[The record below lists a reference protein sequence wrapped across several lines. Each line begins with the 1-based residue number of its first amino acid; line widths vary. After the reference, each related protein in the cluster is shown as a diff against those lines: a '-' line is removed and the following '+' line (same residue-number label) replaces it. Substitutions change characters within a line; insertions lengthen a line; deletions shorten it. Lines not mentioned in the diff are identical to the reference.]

1 MDIIKEPKK
10 GIRKKHLPWI
20 IGGGALLAFVFWLAL
35 VPHTRTLTVN
45 RRTLVTAAVKNELFN
60 DYVHLEG
67 QVQPISIVQIA
78 PEEGGIV
85 QEKVKEEGTTVKKG
99 DVILRLKNANLDVQ
113 ILNAEAE
120 LAEKQNQLRNT
131 QVTMQ
136 QNRLSNENE
145 RLQLDVDIQRKRRVY
160 EQNKRLYR
168 EELISREEFL
178 QAEEDFQLACRKHAL
193 VNERLRQDSIYRTL
207 QMEQMED
214 NLTNMQRNVLL
225 IRERK
230 NKLEIK
236 SPIDGEL
243 GQLNV
248 ELGQNI
254 SSGSMIGQVNDL
266 SDNKVTAY
274 IDETYI
280 ERVHKG
286 QEALFRRDTTD
297 YRLIVQKVYPEVRSG
312 RFRADFVFE
321 GTRPAQIRSGQTY
334 YIDLQLSQ
342 PTHSLQIPKGSF
354 FQVTGGRWIFV
365 LSPDGT
371 AAHRREIR
379 INRQNPQN
387 FEVTEGLN
395 EGETV
400 ILNGYERFKDFD
412 ELNIRQ

>member
-254 SSGSMIGQVNDL
+254 GSGSMIGQVNDL

-412 ELNIRQ
+412 ELTIRQ

>member
-20 IGGGALLAFVFWLAL
+20 VGGGALLGFVLWLIL
-35 VPHTRTLTVN
+35 VPHTRTFAVN
-45 RRTLVTAAVKNELFN
+45 RRTLVTATVKNELFN
-60 DYVHLEG
+60 DYIHLEG
-67 QVQPISIVQIA
+67 QVRPISVVQIS

-85 QEKVKEEGTTVKKG
+85 LEKVKEEGAAVKKG
-99 DVILRLKNANLDVQ
+99 DVILRLGNASLDVQ

-120 LAEKQNQLRNT
+120 LAEKQNLLRNT

-136 QNRLSNENE
+136 QNKLNNENE

-160 EQNKRLYR
+160 EQNRRLYH

-178 QAEEDFQLACRKHAL
+178 QAEEDFQLARRKHAL

-214 NLTNMQRNVLL
+214 NLANMQRNVLL

-230 NKLEIK
+230 NKLEVK

-254 SSGSMIGQVNDL
+254 GSGAMIGQVNDL

-286 QEALFRRDTTD
+286 QEALFKRDSTD
-297 YRLIVQKVYPEVRSG
+297 YRLIVHKVYPEVRSG
-312 RFRADFVFE
+312 KFRADFFFE
-321 GTRPAQIRSGQTY
+321 GARPAQIRSGQTY

-365 LSPDGT
+365 LSPDGGT
-371 AAHRREIR
+371 AHRREIR

>member
-1 MDIIKEPKK
+1 MDIVKTPQK

-20 IGGGALLAFVFWLAL
+20 IGGIALLAFVLWLTL
-35 VPHTRTLTVN
+35 VPRTRSFTVN

-85 QEKVKEEGTTVKKG
+85 LEKVLEEGASVKQG
-99 DVILRLKNANLDVQ
+99 DVILRLRNANLDVQ

-120 LAEKQNQLRNT
+120 LAEKQNLLRNT

-136 QNRLSNENE
+136 QNKLSNENE

-160 EQNKRLYR
+160 EQNKRLYG

-178 QAEEDFQLACRKHAL
+178 QAEEDYQLARRKHAL
-193 VNERLRQDSIYRTL
+193 VSERLRQDSIYRTL

-214 NLTNMQRNVLL
+214 NLENMQRNVLL

-230 NKLEIK
+230 SKLEVK

-243 GQLNV
+243 GSLNV
-248 ELGQNI
+248 ELGQSI
-254 SSGSMIGQVNDL
+254 GSGSTIGQVNDL
-266 SDNKVTAY
+266 SDNKVTAQ
-274 IDETYI
+274 IDEAYI

-286 QEALFRRDTTD
+286 QEALFRRDSTD
-297 YRLIVQKVYPEVRSG
+297 YRLIVHKVYPEVRAG
-312 RFRADFVFE
+312 KFRADFVFE
-321 GTRPAQIRSGQTY
+321 DARPAQIRSGQTY

-342 PTHSLQIPKGSF
+342 PTQSLQIPKGSF
-354 FQVTGGRWIFV
+354 FQVTGGRWVFV

-371 AAHRREIR
+371 TAYRREIR
-379 INRQNPQN
+379 INRQNPQY

-395 EGETV
+395 EGETI
-400 ILNGYERFKDFD
+400 ILNGYERFKEFD

>member
-10 GIRKKHLPWI
+10 GIRKKHLPWL
-20 IGGGALLAFVFWLAL
+20 IGGVLLLVFVLWLIGTSR
-35 VPHTRTLTVN
+35 TRSYTVN
-45 RRTLVTAAVKNELFN
+45 RRTLVTASVKNELFN

-67 QVQPISIVQIA
+67 QVQPISVVQIA

-85 QEKVKEEGTTVKKG
+85 LEKVKEEGATVKKG
-99 DVILRLKNANLDVQ
+99 DVILRLQNANLDVQ

-120 LAEKQNQLRNT
+120 LAEKQNLLRNT

-136 QNRLSNENE
+136 QNKLNNENE

-160 EQNKRLYR
+160 EQNKRLYK

-178 QAEEDFQLACRKHAL
+178 QAEEDFQLARRKHAL

-214 NLTNMQRNVLL
+214 NLENMQRNVLL

-230 NKLEIK
+230 DKLEVK

-248 ELGQNI
+248 ALGQSI
-254 SSGSMIGQVNDL
+254 GSGAMIGQVNDL
-266 SDNKVTAY
+266 SDNKVTAQ

-286 QEALFRRDTTD
+286 QEALFKRDTTG
-297 YRLIVQKVYPEVRSG
+297 YRLVVHKVYPEVRSG
-312 RFRADFVFE
+312 KFRADFVFE
-321 GTRPAQIRSGQTY
+321 GARPAHIRSGQTY

-342 PTHSLQIPKGSF
+342 PTQSPQIPKGSF

-365 LSPDGT
+365 LSPDGST
-371 AAHRREIR
+371 AHRREIR
-379 INRQNPQN
+379 INRQNPQY
-387 FEVTEGLN
+387 FEVTEGLSA
-395 EGETV
+395 GETV

>member
-1 MDIIKEPKK
+1 MDITKTPKK
-10 GIRKKHLPWI
+10 GLRKKHLPWFV
-20 IGGGALLAFVFWLAL
+20 GGGLLLAFTLWLVLA
-35 VPHTRTLTVN
+35 PHNRSLTVN
-45 RRTLVTAAVKNELFN
+45 RRTLTTAQVKNELFN

-85 QEKVKEEGTTVKKG
+85 LEKVKEEGAAVKKG
-99 DVILRLKNANLDVQ
+99 DVILRLRNANLDVQ

-120 LAEKQNQLRNT
+120 LAEKQNILRNT

-136 QNRLSNENE
+136 QNKLNNENE
-145 RLQLDVDIQRKRRVY
+145 RLQLDVDVQRKRRLY
-160 EQNKRLYR
+160 EQNKRLFK
-168 EELISREEFL
+168 EELISREEYL
-178 QAEEDFQLACRKHAL
+178 QAEEDYRLARRKYDL

-214 NLTNMQRNVLL
+214 NLQNMQRNVLL

-230 NKLEIK
+230 DKLEVK

-243 GQLNV
+243 GLLDV
-248 ELGQNI
+248 TLGQ
-254 SSGSMIGQVNDL
+254 SVVSGAMVGQVNDL
-266 SDNKVTAY
+266 SDNKVTAH
-274 IDETYI
+274 IDEAYI

-286 QEALFRRDTTD
+286 QEALFKRDSTD
-297 YRLIVQKVYPEVRSG
+297 YRLIVHKVYPEVRSG
-312 RFRADFVFE
+312 KFRADFVFE
-321 GTRPAQIRSGQTY
+321 GARPAQIRSGQTY
-334 YIDLQLSQ
+334 YIDLQLSRPMQ
-342 PTHSLQIPKGSF
+342 SLQIPKGSF
-354 FQVTGGRWIFV
+354 FQVTGGQWIFV

-371 AAHRREIR
+371 SAHRRPIR
-379 INRQNPQN
+379 INRQNPKYY
-387 FEVTEGLN
+387 EVTEGLS